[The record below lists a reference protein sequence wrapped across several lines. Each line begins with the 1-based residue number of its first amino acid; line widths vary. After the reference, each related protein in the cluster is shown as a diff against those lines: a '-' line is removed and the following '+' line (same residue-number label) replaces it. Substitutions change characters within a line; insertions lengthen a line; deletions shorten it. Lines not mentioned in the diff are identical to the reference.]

1 MIAAIPADALGGLS
15 ADMVAAIPADAGFVA
30 PTIGEP
36 GFEAFDTAQDPS
48 FVVPT
53 IDQPEFPADF
63 VAPTFDPEAGGF
75 QTEPGGPGLTEE
87 AANDPNFVAP
97 TIGEPGFAEFD
108 AGLGAPADGTVDPG
122 ADFVGIAPEPADPG
136 NFAADSQPGA
146 VPIDVPPTAALD
158 DAFAPEPA
166 PEPVPTFDPVAEQ
179 VSVVAD
185 AGASQGAAPAPEPV
199 IAESAPE
206 PAPAPEPVV
215 DDAPPPAPEPD
226 IV

>member
-1 MIAAIPADALGGLS
+1 MTD
-15 ADMVAAIPADAGFVA
+15 
-30 PTIGEP
+30 
-36 GFEAFDTAQDPS
+36 
-48 FVVPT
+48 
-53 IDQPEFPADF
+53 
-63 VAPTFDPEAGGF
+63 
-75 QTEPGGPGLTEE
+75 E

-108 AGLGAPADGTVDPG
+108 GGQGAPADGTVDPG
-122 ADFVGIAPEPADPG
+122 ADFVGVAPEPVDPG
-136 NFAADSQPGA
+136 NFAADSQP
-146 VPIDVPPTAALD
+146 DVPPTAALD
-158 DAFAPEPA
+158 QVFAPEPVA
-166 PEPVPTFDPVAEQ
+166 EPVPAFDPVAET

-199 IAESAPE
+199 VAENAPE